1 MHDHY
6 YSAAPQSTHRYAECD
21 YEYRGVSL
29 RFQTDAGVFSRGE
42 VDFGTDVL
50 LCALPQDMAGDVLD
64 VGCGWGA
71 IGVTV
76 GKRFP
81 ACRVIMTDVNERA
94 ADLARENARRN
105 GIAAEV
111 LVGDGLA
118 AIGERFFDYILTNP
132 PIRAGKQVIYGIFA
146 AARDRLKPGGEMD
159 LVIRKQQGADSA
171 VKYLK
176 TLYGSVETI
185 ERSGGFHVIR
195 CRKENEDAV

>member
-6 YSAAPQSTHRYAECD
+6 FSAVPQSGHRYAECA
-21 YEYRGVSL
+21 YAYRGVSL

-42 VDFGTDVL
+42 MDFGTDVL
-50 LCALPQDMAGDVLD
+50 LRSLPEEMSGDVLD

-76 GKRFP
+76 GKRYP
-81 ACRVIMTDVNERA
+81 ACRVTMTDVNERA
-94 ADLARENARRN
+94 AGLARENAKSN
-105 GIAAEV
+105 GVAANV
-111 LVGDGLA
+111 RVGDGLTG
-118 AIGERFFDYILTNP
+118 IGEQFDYILTNP

-146 AARDRLKPGGEMD
+146 AARERLRPEGALY
-159 LVIRKQQGADSA
+159 LVIRRQQGADSA

-195 CRKENEDAV
+195 CREGNGNAV